1 MFNALSQTV
10 FIGRNLLYLP
20 QCTSTNSLLLEEC
33 RANSVPHGKVLITSY
48 QTEGRGQQ
56 GNRWYSGKSLNLT
69 FSIALHLQLAV
80 EKQFFL
86 SVVTSLAIVDYLK
99 IGAVKAEI
107 KWPNDTLIDGKKCGG
122 TLIEN
127 IVEGMCI
134 KTSVV
139 GIGINVNQPQL
150 SPAVSIGQ
158 VTGRVHDLQEELE
171 RLLLCFEKR
180 LLQIENER
188 ALKEEYEEY
197 LFGMNKERNFQ
208 MNDRTIA
215 AEVRG
220 VEESGK
226 LLLSSGNEI
235 FSVGMKELKWVF

>member
-1 MFNALSQTV
+1 MFNAVSQTL

-33 RANSVPHGKVLITSY
+33 KANSVPHGKVLITSY

-56 GNRWYSGKSLNLT
+56 GNTWYSEKSLNLT
-69 FSIALHLQLAV
+69 FSIALHLQLAI

-86 SVVTSLAIVDYLK
+86 SIVTSLAIVDYLK
-99 IGAVKAEI
+99 MWTVKAKI
-107 KWPNDTLIDGKKCGG
+107 KWPNDTLIDEKKCGG

-127 IVEGMCI
+127 IVEGRRI

-139 GIGINVNQPQL
+139 GMGINVNQPQP

-158 VTGRVHDLQEELE
+158 VTGKVHNLQEELE

-188 ALKEEYEEY
+188 VLKAEYEDY
-197 LFGMNKERNFQ
+197 LFGMNKKRNFQ
-208 MNDRTIA
+208 MNDRTMV

-226 LLLSSGNEI
+226 LLLFSGSEI
-235 FSVGMKELKWVF
+235 FSVGMKELKWLF